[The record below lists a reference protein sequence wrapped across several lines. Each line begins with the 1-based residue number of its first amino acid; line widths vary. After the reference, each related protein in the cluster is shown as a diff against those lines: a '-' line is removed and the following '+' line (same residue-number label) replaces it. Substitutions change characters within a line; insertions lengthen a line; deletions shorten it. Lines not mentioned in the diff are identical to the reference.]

1 LQELE
6 GKAREARQEREAR
19 QAKLEAVLATVQAG
33 SLWVS
38 ARGVSASSSTRRSS
52 EGGLHTWWMKR
63 AGKPVGTLPRLASV
77 MQVRAV
83 LWHTLRWREQ
93 RERRKGV

>member
-1 LQELE
+1 MQLQELE

-52 EGGLHTWWMKR
+52 EGGLHTWWMKN
-63 AGKPVGTLPRLASV
+63 LANV
-77 MQVRAV
+77 D
-83 LWHTLRWREQ
+83 LLRRFNLLITA
-93 RERRKGV
+93 